1 MTDSPSIDRIP
12 WVAMGAILFGTFMV
26 SLDQTIVTIAMP
38 RIGAELHGL
47 HRIDLVMTAY
57 LLALGVVQPTTG
69 WLADRFGRKHIFL
82 ASLAI
87 FTLGSLLSG
96 LATDLPQLVLAR
108 ILQGLG
114 GGAIFPVG
122 MAMIYEQVP
131 PRRRGLAM
139 GFWSLA
145 LATAPALGPTLGGVI
160 VTTLGWRWL
169 FFVNVPIGIV
179 GVLVGMRVLRFAGF
193 TEKRRFDI
201 LGFGLVTAGLASALY
216 AVEEANTVGWASLQT
231 LILGGVGLF
240 LLAGFVVH
248 ELREPEPL
256 IDVRMFAIPVYSA
269 AMLLV
274 GAMICVTMA
283 RLVFLPLELVTIR
296 GLSEIE
302 VGLILTPAAVV
313 GAIAAPLGGILADRI
328 GPRLP
333 VVLGLVVMVVGS
345 VFLAN
350 LSLDTP
356 TAMIAL
362 FVGIQGLGNGL
373 ALTPNQVAGM
383 NALPQ
388 RLLARGTAI
397 RSTTRQI
404 AASFSIALLTAFV
417 AAQVGALGRPT
428 SPEMAGA
435 DQTALNSVFAV
446 CAILGG
452 ASLLLA
458 LRYVPH
464 GDEMRRNTTD
474 RSVEHEAL
482 VGGR

>member
-1 MTDSPSIDRIP
+1 MIDRIP

-26 SLDQTIVTIAMP
+26 SLDQTIVTIALP
-38 RIGAELHGL
+38 RIGAEVHDLD
-47 HRIDLVMTAY
+47 RVDLVMTAY

-96 LATDLPQLVLAR
+96 LAADLPQLVLAR

-131 PRRRGLAM
+131 PRRRGIAM

-145 LATAPALGPTLGGVI
+145 LAGAPTVGPTLGGII
-160 VTTLGWRWL
+160 VSTLGWRWL
-169 FFVNVPIGIV
+169 FFVNIPIGIV
-179 GVLVGMRVLRFAGF
+179 GFIVGVRVLHFAGF
-193 TEKRRFDI
+193 REKRRFDMV
-201 LGFGLVTAGLASALY
+201 GFGLVTVGLASALY
-216 AVEEANTVGWASLQT
+216 AVEEANNVGWTSAQT
-231 LILGGVGLF
+231 LILGGLGIV
-240 LLAGFVVH
+240 LLVWFTIH

-256 IDVRMFAIPVYSA
+256 IDLRMFAIPVYSA

-274 GAMICVTMA
+274 GGMICVNLA
-283 RLVFLPLELVTIR
+283 RLFFLPLELVTVR

-302 VGLILTPAAVV
+302 VGLILTPAAVA
-313 GAIAAPLGGILADRI
+313 GAIAAPLGGILADRV

-333 VVLGLVVMVVGS
+333 VIGGLLIMGIGS
-345 VFLAN
+345 IFLAN

-356 TAMIAL
+356 IVMVAA
-362 FVGIQGLGNGL
+362 FVGIQGVGNGL

-383 NALPQ
+383 SALPQ

-397 RSTTRQI
+397 RSTTRQV
-404 AASFSIALLTAFV
+404 AGSFSIALLTAYL
-417 AAQVGALGRPT
+417 AAQVGVI
-428 SPEMAGA
+428 SPPATAEAA
-435 DQTALNSVFAV
+435 QTDQSAVNSVFAV
-446 CAILGG
+446 LAVLGVLC
-452 ASLLLA
+452 LLLA
-458 LRYVPH
+458 YRYVPH
-464 GDEMRRNTTD
+464 GDEMRRNVSE
-474 RSVEHEAL
+474 RSTEHEAL
-482 VGGR
+482 VGGG